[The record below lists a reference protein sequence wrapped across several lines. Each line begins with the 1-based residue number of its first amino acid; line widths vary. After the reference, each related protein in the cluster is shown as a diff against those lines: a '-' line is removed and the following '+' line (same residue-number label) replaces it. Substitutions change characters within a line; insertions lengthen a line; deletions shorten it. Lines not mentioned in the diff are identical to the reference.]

1 MFETEAQPLN
11 TETLKRK
18 AVLKCDLCDK
28 TFQRR
33 QNLEKHLKRGVHKMA
48 AEKQHDDLVNQIV
61 QLKNDMPDDNLKK
74 TLEITSPFLQK
85 NDPEKIVDLS
95 HTKKESLRKELTTE
109 KSSYDKVVLNSSAD
123 EKDFFRS
130 LSRKTRS
137 ADIDGTPI
145 AVPVVNGEESNEGS
159 YYICDAR
166 LEEMIGEYENRLIG
180 LKYEVKRRGKEKQV
194 EACDILIDNY
204 QRDLREPMT
213 QEADDSYGSP

>member
-1 MFETEAQPLN
+1 
-11 TETLKRK
+11 
-18 AVLKCDLCDK
+18 
-28 TFQRR
+28 
-33 QNLEKHLKRGVHKMA
+33 MA

-61 QLKNDMPDDNLKK
+61 QLKNNMPDDNLKK

-194 EACDILIDNY
+194 EACDFLIDNY

>member
-137 ADIDGTPI
+137 ADIDGIPI
-145 AVPVVNGEESNEGS
+145 AVPVVNGEESNEES

-194 EACDILIDNY
+194 EACDFLIDNY

-213 QEADDSYGSP
+213 QEADDS

>member
-1 MFETEAQPLN
+1 MEAQPLN

-18 AVLKCDLCDK
+18 AVFKCDLCDT
-28 TFQRR
+28 TFERR

-48 AEKQHDDLVNQIV
+48 AEKQHGDLVNQIV
-61 QLKNDMPDDNLKK
+61 QLKDNVPEDNLNK
-74 TLEITSPFLQK
+74 TLKITSPFLQK

-95 HTKKESLRKELTTE
+95 YTKKESLRKELTTE
-109 KSSYDKVVLNSSAD
+109 KSSYDEVVLHSSSE
-123 EKDFFRS
+123 EKNFFRR

-194 EACDILIDNY
+194 EACDFLIDNY

>member
-18 AVLKCDLCDK
+18 AVLKCDLCDR

-95 HTKKESLRKELTTE
+95 HTKKECLRKELTTE

-194 EACDILIDNY
+194 EACDFLIDNY